1 MGGEERGGE
10 GWSRAGRGERAG
22 EGRERERAGLSR
34 PLSGACRQVRA
45 GGGSVRQAAR
55 RAIEA
60 GHDCAFAHG
69 ACPTRQPRLSM
80 GASFASRVRI
90 FSWSRVPQPRRLLK
104 LSSGAAGTQT
114 LFRRLGHTNSLPA
127 PRAHK
132 LSSGA
137 AGTQTLFRRRGHT
150 NSLLAPRAH
159 KLSSGAAGTQLSCPH
174 LVSVLRGPPPRR
186 GQHRAASCQCR
197 ARLYK
202 RYIEVQRYIEAK
214 HATSCQCPARL
225 LSRRHSAQYHSCVR
239 ARADAL
245 CRADALGKL
254 PAFIENQ

>member
-1 MGGEERGGE
+1 MTVLLHMERAPPDSRGFQWVQVLHLVSVSFHGPACPSRGGY
-10 GWSRAGRGERAG
+10 SSSLPA
-22 EGRERERAGLSR
+22 
-34 PLSGACRQVRA
+34 PL
-45 GGGSVRQAAR
+45 
-55 RAIEA
+55 
-60 GHDCAFAHG
+60 AH
-69 ACPTRQPRLSM
+69 
-80 GASFASRVRI
+80 
-90 FSWSRVPQPRRLLK
+90 K
-104 LSSGAAGTQT
+104 LSSGASGTQT
-114 LFRRLGHTNSLPA
+114 LFRRRGHTNSLPA

>member
-104 LSSGAAGTQT
+104 LSSGAAGTQ
-114 LFRRLGHTNSLPA
+114 
-127 PRAHK
+127 
-132 LSSGA
+132 
-137 AGTQTLFRRRGHT
+137 
-150 NSLLAPRAH
+150 
-159 KLSSGAAGTQLSCPH
+159 LSCPH